1 MRNQSLST
9 FSRSF
14 INPFK
19 SRQPAPPSI
28 PQTNTKQNIEANCL
42 SRSLANVF
50 LINEVSNHNIDFL
63 RESQSLSSLPSYDEA
78 CSNQLPGLLTY
89 SEATHLPTYTEAN
102 RPYAAYDTANNLLP
116 SYDET
121 ISQFSTLKNESSA
134 FLHTI
139 SAIKDH
145 YLSIKHNQHLFK
157 ISLPAN
163 FHGKEDAIKSINKH
177 RIGEEKNKLIT
188 DKKELQ
194 FQKYNKQVH
203 DLAIKYFKYLSDV
216 NYKNTFEG
224 RDIYQHPALQNLSN
238 KFAGKLQSTHKI
250 SKQTTQ
256 HLLKAAHE
264 TIINNGYS
272 GLAQLMQ
279 HHGLITETQQA
290 GVYLPQVDTF
300 NHIKTVLK
308 QQSADNA
315 PAIFLQFIA
324 GQETYAASIQ
334 SHRGTNQK
342 VFKLVK
348 ADNSVSEFKDF
359 ATFIEALETTLKAS
373 NLKNGLPLDRV
384 IFQQYRQKN
393 EPISLLDS

>member
-19 SRQPAPPSI
+19 PRQPVNT
-28 PQTNTKQNIEANCL
+28 PQPQKITKQDIEASCL
-42 SRSLANVF
+42 FRSLANIF
-50 LINEVSNHNIDFL
+50 LINEASNNTINFL
-63 RESQSLSSLPSYDEA
+63 KENQSLSSLPSYEDT
-78 CSNQLPGLLTY
+78 NFILPGLAIYNEENLQT
-89 SEATHLPTYTEAN
+89 
-102 RPYAAYDTANNLLP
+102 AYDKNNAYLP
-116 SYDET
+116 SYLET
-121 ISQFSTLKNESSA
+121 EQGFPNKNQLKANLDNVA
-134 FLHTI
+134 R
-139 SAIKDH
+139 IKNS
-145 YLSIKHNQHLFK
+145 YSLIKHNQNFFK
-157 ISLPAN
+157 TSLPSN

-177 RIGEEKNKLIT
+177 RSSEEKNKLIS
-188 DKKELQ
+188 DRKGIQ

-238 KFAGKLQSTHKI
+238 EFAGKLQSTHKI

-256 HLLKAAHE
+256 RLLKAAHE

-308 QQSADNA
+308 QQSVDNA

-334 SHRGTNQK
+334 SHLGINQK

-359 ATFIEALETTLKAS
+359 TTFIETLETILKAS
-373 NLKNGLPLDRV
+373 NLKNGLPLDQV

-393 EPISLLDS
+393 EPISLLNA